1 MAGKRNT
8 KKMDVQLKCSLGR
21 GGKEGKPGE
30 IKALSEEDALELI
43 KAGHAVEYTGVQPV
57 DGAASERI
65 MELEQTVADLRG
77 DLAAVQEDCA
87 AKLDQAKAYA
97 SALED
102 RCKAAGVDIADLTG
116 TGK

>member
-1 MAGKRNT
+1 
-8 KKMDVQLKCSLGR
+8 
-21 GGKEGKPGE
+21 
-30 IKALSEEDALELI
+30 
-43 KAGHAVEYTGVQPV
+43 
-57 DGAASERI
+57 